1 MSNSQSEV
9 LVETTPTV
17 KPVLVRLAL
26 TIALGIVIIGA
37 VFAAPSLFGSTE
49 QANIALVVA
58 QLLVLIAIAKLLVEM
73 LILLRTRYIV
83 TTDAVRRE
91 FSLLGRTKI
100 KEVPHGLVRSTE
112 YRQSR
117 TEYILG
123 VGSIVLNQG
132 LGDLR
137 FTAVP
142 QHRAV
147 YRQIRDRTE
156 SQQDAGGHSSI

>member
-1 MSNSQSEV
+1 MSGDQSEV
-9 LVETTPTV
+9 LVETAPTI
-17 KPVLVRLAL
+17 KPVLIRLAL
-26 TIALGIVIIGA
+26 TTLVGLAVIGVIFA
-37 VFAAPSLFGSTE
+37 VPSLFGSPE

-58 QLLVLIAIAKLLVEM
+58 QLLVLIAVTKLLVEM
-73 LILLRTRYIV
+73 LILLRTRYVV
-83 TTDAVRRE
+83 TADAVRRE
-91 FSLLGRTKI
+91 FSVLGRTKI

-117 TEYILG
+117 IEYILG

-132 LGDLR
+132 LGGLR

-147 YRQIRDRTE
+147 YERIRDHTE
-156 SQQDAGGHSSI
+156 TKHNSGEQLST